1 MKRSHLLLALLLGG
15 ASVLVFSQCQSAQ
28 RPSANLSV
36 AESFETALADVV
48 ERSRPAVVSISANA
62 TVGSRSRFGF
72 GQIPVTGTGFIFHP
86 DGYLLTNEH
95 VVSGVRTAQA
105 QFTNGEVRSARVI
118 GSDPNTDIAVLKIET
133 AEGDA
138 KFPWLKLADSD
149 SVRVGQFAVSLGNPL
164 RLNFSANIGIVSAK
178 GRQNLIGRRTEDDQ
192 TIRYQDFI
200 QTDAYM
206 NVGNSGG
213 PLLNLRGE
221 VVGINTMI
229 RTRQSSDQYVG
240 LGFAIPSNIAQIISK
255 QLMER
260 GRVVRGWLGIE
271 YRTSSEG
278 IEVQEVV
285 DASPAGEAGFQRN
298 DIIVAVDSTPLDAA
312 DPDELQKQF
321 QWMIAM
327 SPVGKKTRFRTLRNG
342 VEIDIDVIL
351 GEMPAAH
358 AGRAEPRYPLMA
370 QLGIRGV
377 KKMWP
382 HLAAG
387 YYFSEGDAGAHI
399 GRITED
405 SAADQAGIREGD
417 LVTEVN
423 GKAVS
428 SPAELES
435 ALFHLTA
442 NEKETTVSFTVKS
455 PGEEAMSE
463 PTAREA
469 AIPMEALRK

>member
-15 ASVLVFSQCQSAQ
+15 SLVLVFSQCQSGQ
-28 RPSANLSV
+28 QPSTDISI

-62 TVGSRSRFGF
+62 NVGSRSRFGF
-72 GQIPVTGTGFIFHP
+72 ESIPVTGAGFIFRP
-86 DGYLLTNEH
+86 EGYLLTNEH
-95 VVSGVRTAQA
+95 VVSGSRTARVR
-105 QFTNGEVRSARVI
+105 FTNGNVRNARVI
-118 GSDPNTDIAVLKIET
+118 GSDPNTDIAVLKIE
-133 AEGDA
+133 AMEGDDE
-138 KFPWLKLADSD
+138 FPSLKLGDSD

-178 GRQNLIGRRTEDDQ
+178 GRQNLIGRQTEDDKV
-192 TIRYQDFI
+192 IRYQDFI

-229 RTRQSSDQYVG
+229 RTRQSSDQYIG
-240 LGFAIPSNIAQIISK
+240 LGFAIPSNIAQIISD
-255 QLMER
+255 QLIER
-260 GRVVRGWLGIE
+260 GRIVRGWLGISYQTE
-271 YRTSSEG
+271 SEG
-278 IEVQEVV
+278 ILVQRVMEE
-285 DASPAGEAGFQRN
+285 SPAGEAGFQPN
-298 DIIVAVDSTPLDAA
+298 DIIVAIDSKPLDAA
-312 DPDELQKQF
+312 DPNELQKQF

-327 SPVGKKTRFRTLRNG
+327 SPVGKKMRFKTLRG
-342 VEIDIDVIL
+342 GAEIDIDVIL
-351 GEMPAAH
+351 SEMPAEH
-358 AGRAEPRYPLMA
+358 AGREAPRYPLTA
-370 QLGIRGV
+370 QLGFRGV

-382 HLAAG
+382 NVAAD
-387 YYFSEGDAGAHI
+387 YHFLEGDVGAYI
-399 GRITED
+399 GKVTED

-435 ALFHLTA
+435 ALFHLT
-442 NEKETTVSFTVKS
+442 NDEKEKTVSFTVKS
-455 PGEEAMSE
+455 PGEAMSE
-463 PTAREA
+463 PSAREA
-469 AIPMEALRK
+469 AIPIEALRK

>member
-1 MKRSHLLLALLLGG
+1 MKWSHLLLALLLGG
-15 ASVLVFSQCQSAQ
+15 ALVLVFSQCQSAQ
-28 RPSANLSV
+28 HASTDISI

-48 ERSRPAVVSISANA
+48 ERCRPAVVSIEANA
-62 TVGSRSRFGF
+62 AGAGRSRFRF
-72 GQIPVTGTGFIFHP
+72 APIHVTGTGFIFRP

-95 VVSGVRTAQA
+95 VVSGAKTARA
-105 QFTNGEVRSARVI
+105 TFTNGEIRSARVI
-118 GSDPNTDIAVLKIET
+118 GSDPNTDIAVLKIEPV
-133 AEGDA
+133 EGDDE
-138 KFPWLKLADSD
+138 FPSLKLGDSD

-178 GRQNLIGRRTEDDQ
+178 GRQNLIAPRTEDDK

-229 RTRQSSDQYVG
+229 RTRQSSDQFIG
-240 LGFAIPSNIAQIISK
+240 LGFAIPSNIALTISD
-255 QLMER
+255 QLIER
-260 GRVVRGWLGIE
+260 GRIVRGWLGIV
-271 YRTSSEG
+271 YRTGSEG
-278 IEVQEVV
+278 IEVQRVV
-285 DASPAGEAGFQRN
+285 EASPAGEAGFQRN

-312 DPDELQKQF
+312 DPNELQKQF
-321 QWMIAM
+321 QWLIAM
-327 SPVGKKTRFRTLRNG
+327 SPVGKKMRFKALREG
-342 VEIDIDVIL
+342 TEIDIDVVL
-351 GEMPAAH
+351 SEMPAAH
-358 AGRAEPRYPLMA
+358 AGRAEPRYPLTA
-370 QLGIRGV
+370 QLGFRSV

-387 YYFSEGDAGAHI
+387 YSFSEGDAGAHI
-399 GRITED
+399 GRITKD
-405 SAADQAGIREGD
+405 SPADHAGIREGD

-435 ALFHLTA
+435 ALFQLTN

-455 PGEEAMSE
+455 PGEAMSE
-463 PTAREA
+463 PSAREA
-469 AIPMEALRK
+469 AIPMEALRQ